1 MNGAQQLSSMSIVWY
16 TIMKQYYSMYLKLPL
31 KSNRYLH
38 ISIFLNLFNYSW
50 TLDSR
55 NIKFIQNCGCL
66 IYTANQKKP
75 SICNMYVLIEFLT
88 AHRSCKTAYF

>member
-75 SICNMYVLIEFLT
+75 SKV
-88 AHRSCKTAYF
+88 